1 MKTRDRQ
8 IETAKKPAEFNL
20 APGLFVLA
28 LSISLVCPTTQAYA
42 QFGPADAVGRALEN
56 AGRNIRR
63 GVQNAI
69 EATQGPV
76 VVYENPLVARVYSR
90 LQWEK
95 LLAGSSLELEVRDDG
110 TAVLR
115 GEVASKEAKE
125 RAFLLARDTIG
136 INRVIDELRVPAKA
150 DAVKEAPAL
159 DAPALEPLPATPTTA
174 APPVTG
180 PAAMIRIRPGRVISR
195 RPAGS
200 TTVIVRPPS
209 IVPAPVSVVPAPV
222 VEDAPVQP

>member
-1 MKTRDRQ
+1 MNIRKIQ
-8 IETAKKPAEFNL
+8 FETVKKPIELNSAH
-20 APGLFVLA
+20 GLIVLI
-28 LSISLVCPTTQAYA
+28 LSILACPTMQAYA

-63 GVQNAI
+63 GVQNAVD
-69 EATQGPV
+69 ATQGPV

-95 LLAGSSLELEVRDDG
+95 LLAGSTLELEVRDDG

-136 INRVIDELRVPAKA
+136 INRVIDELRVPASATKIVP
-150 DAVKEAPAL
+150 DP
-159 DAPALEPLPATPTTA
+159 DAPALEPLPGTPA
-174 APPVTG
+174 ASGSPPPVTG
-180 PAAMIRIRPGRVISR
+180 PAAVIRIRPSRVVRR

-200 TTVIVRPPS
+200 TTVTVR
-209 IVPAPVSVVPAPV
+209 PAPVVPVPVPVVPAPV
-222 VEDAPVQP
+222 VEEVPVQP

>member
-1 MKTRDRQ
+1 MKTSNA
-8 IETAKKPAEFNL
+8 TGGLL
-20 APGLFVLA
+20 APVVL
-28 LSISLVCPTTQAYA
+28 ISLASWAGLVSPVHA

-63 GVQNAI
+63 GVQNAVD
-69 EATQGPV
+69 ATQGPV

-110 TAVLR
+110 TAFLR

-136 INRVIDELRVPAKA
+136 INRVVDELRVPASAAKIVP
-150 DAVKEAPAL
+150 DPN
-159 DAPALEPLPATPTTA
+159 APALEPLPATPA
-174 APPVTG
+174 ATGPPPPVTG
-180 PAAMIRIRPGRVISR
+180 PAAVIRVRPSRVISR
-195 RPAGS
+195 RPVGS
-200 TTVIVRPPS
+200 TTVIVRP
-209 IVPAPVSVVPAPV
+209 APVVPVPVVPAPV
-222 VEDAPVQP
+222 VEEPVVQP

>member
-1 MKTRDRQ
+1 MNIRSLQ
-8 IETAKKPAEFNL
+8 LVILILAASLLGPA
-20 APGLFVLA
+20 AQ
-28 LSISLVCPTTQAYA
+28 TYA

-63 GVQNAI
+63 GVQNAV

-95 LLAGSSLELEVRDDG
+95 LLAGSTLELEVRGDG

-150 DAVKEAPAL
+150 EAANEAPDS
-159 DAPALEPLPATPTTA
+159 DAPALEPLPATPSA
-174 APPVTG
+174 PAPPVTG
-180 PAAMIRIRPGRVISR
+180 PAASIRIRPSRVIGR
-195 RPAGS
+195 RPTNS
-200 TTVIVRPPS
+200 TAVIVRPAPV
-209 IVPAPVSVVPAPV
+209 VPAPAPV
-222 VEDAPVQP
+222 VEAAPVSPD